1 MKLEHFGMAEPG
13 DCRLVFT
20 ADAEELERAITAEQA
35 APDAP
40 QAEEDL
46 LTAAVNRT
54 ILEGFSALYEQI
66 AAEYGVTPVTD
77 PDFELLAVN
86 RAEGFRAGA
95 QFYALPPL
103 TLGRYTGFV
112 QAVEPHLIRQLTIE
126 MEINRHHGDE
136 ERAADAA
143 GKAAL
148 RQRVARELYAQ
159 RCVQAKARAE
169 KEVIWQL
176 GDEVTGPLPKQL
188 VGGNYFAE
196 QRQFNLSLQANGIN
210 FDQFL
215 KVRGQTVEEFRT
227 WLHTQAERKLRS
239 WLGLLLVAEAEGLQ
253 PTETEVTAALTDWN
267 EKLDGERT
275 FPAND
280 ARKVRQRL
288 MRAKAT
294 AFVLEHS
301 TLTPPPLLAQGI
313 ALCIRPLLQSYL
325 AISMACCIHAQTGLP
340 EACRMSGQLLRKSIS
355 AGGKLF
361 ALLLGVQRV
370 ITLQLDHTTSRL
382 GQMLTGSV
390 PVIGQALS
398 GAADTVLAGL
408 QLLKNSLGIAALVIL
423 GAEFVPL
430 YLGLLFHLAVLSG
443 CRLLCSFAGIDRCQA
458 LFACLTEAVRC
469 MAAVTALFFSL
480 TMVGVAL
487 MTMMNGG

>member
-1 MKLEHFGMAEPG
+1 MKLFQKASAAVLAVCGVLSAVPG
-13 DCRLVFT
+13 
-20 ADAEELERAITAEQA
+20 AQA
-35 APDAP
+35 AGLQDLPGQELWQPYLNAAP
-40 QAEEDL
+40 QDADSFVHDPVGALLSLLPVSPLEMIRQMAHCYADVLLFLLLLILLSFLVGEAADNALLELAAAVGCGTLLWGDL
-46 LTAAVNRT
+46 MTLAQQVCERMTGWKDYLLGFLPVYSGVLTAGGEAN
-54 ILEGFSALYEQI
+54 
-66 AAEYGVTPVTD
+66 
-77 PDFELLAVN
+77 
-86 RAEGFRAGA
+86 AGA
-95 QFYALPPL
+95 
-103 TLGRYTGFV
+103 
-112 QAVEPHLIRQLTIE
+112 
-126 MEINRHHGDE
+126 
-136 ERAADAA
+136 AA
-143 GKAAL
+143 
-148 RQRVARELYAQ
+148 
-159 RCVQAKARAE
+159 
-169 KEVIWQL
+169 
-176 GDEVTGPLPKQL
+176 
-188 VGGNYFAE
+188 
-196 QRQFNLSLQANGIN
+196 S
-210 FDQFL
+210 
-215 KVRGQTVEEFRT
+215 
-227 WLHTQAERKLRS
+227 
-239 WLGLLLVAEAEGLQ
+239 GLLLTGLC
-253 PTETEVTAALTDWN
+253 
-267 EKLDGERT
+267 
-275 FPAND
+275 F
-280 ARKVRQRL
+280 
-288 MRAKAT
+288 
-294 AFVLEHS
+294 
-301 TLTPPPLLAQGI
+301 LAQCT
-313 ALCIRPLLQSYL
+313 ATVVRPLLQSYL
-325 AISMACCIHAQTGLP
+325 AISMACCIHTQTGLP

>member
-1 MKLEHFGMAEPG
+1 MSGKKYRGFLAG
-13 DCRLVFT
+13 LVFLAAMPFGTVRAFALESLPGRELWQPYLTQSAQGAADFARDPVSALLSLLPGSPVQLLVDTLHSYADLLLFLLLLT
-20 ADAEELERAITAEQA
+20 ALSFLVGDAADGTLLDLA
-35 APDAP
+35 AAGGCGVLIWG
-40 QAEEDL
+40 DL
-46 LTAAVNRT
+46 LTLAQSIGERMDSWRLFLTGFLPVCGAVLT
-54 ILEGFSALYEQI
+54 AGGEG
-66 AAEYGVTPVTD
+66 
-77 PDFELLAVN
+77 N
-86 RAEGFRAGA
+86 AGA
-95 QFYALPPL
+95 VAS
-103 TLGRYTGFV
+103 GF
-112 QAVEPHLIRQLTIE
+112 L
-126 MEINRHHGDE
+126 
-136 ERAADAA
+136 
-143 GKAAL
+143 
-148 RQRVARELYAQ
+148 
-159 RCVQAKARAE
+159 
-169 KEVIWQL
+169 
-176 GDEVTGPLPKQL
+176 
-188 VGGNYFAE
+188 
-196 QRQFNLSLQANGIN
+196 LS
-210 FDQFL
+210 
-215 KVRGQTVEEFRT
+215 V
-227 WLHTQAERKLRS
+227 
-239 WLGLLLVAEAEGLQ
+239 
-253 PTETEVTAALTDWN
+253 
-267 EKLDGERT
+267 
-275 FPAND
+275 
-280 ARKVRQRL
+280 
-288 MRAKAT
+288 
-294 AFVLEHS
+294 
-301 TLTPPPLLAQGI
+301 
-313 ALCIRPLLQSYL
+313 PLLQSYL
-325 AISMACCIHAQTGLP
+325 AISMACCIHTQTGLP

>member
-1 MKLEHFGMAEPG
+1 MSGKKYRGFLAG
-13 DCRLVFT
+13 LVFLAAMPFGT
-20 ADAEELERAITAEQA
+20 VRAFALESLPGRELWQPYLTQSAQGAVDFARDPVSALLSLLPGSPVQLLVDTLHSYADLLLFLL
-35 APDAP
+35 
-40 QAEEDL
+40 L
-46 LTAAVNRT
+46 LTALSFLVGDAADGTLLDLAAAGGCGAQSIGERMDSWRLFLTGFLPVCGAVLT
-54 ILEGFSALYEQI
+54 AGGEG
-66 AAEYGVTPVTD
+66 
-77 PDFELLAVN
+77 N
-86 RAEGFRAGA
+86 AGA
-95 QFYALPPL
+95 VAS
-103 TLGRYTGFV
+103 GF
-112 QAVEPHLIRQLTIE
+112 L
-126 MEINRHHGDE
+126 
-136 ERAADAA
+136 
-143 GKAAL
+143 
-148 RQRVARELYAQ
+148 
-159 RCVQAKARAE
+159 
-169 KEVIWQL
+169 
-176 GDEVTGPLPKQL
+176 
-188 VGGNYFAE
+188 
-196 QRQFNLSLQANGIN
+196 LS
-210 FDQFL
+210 
-215 KVRGQTVEEFRT
+215 
-227 WLHTQAERKLRS
+227 
-239 WLGLLLVAEAEGLQ
+239 
-253 PTETEVTAALTDWN
+253 
-267 EKLDGERT
+267 
-275 FPAND
+275 
-280 ARKVRQRL
+280 
-288 MRAKAT
+288 
-294 AFVLEHS
+294 VLA
-301 TLTPPPLLAQGI
+301 LLAQGI

-325 AISMACCIHAQTGLP
+325 AISMACCIHTQTGLP

-361 ALLLGVQRV
+361 ALGVQRV

>member
-1 MKLEHFGMAEPG
+1 MSGKKYRGFLAG
-13 DCRLVFT
+13 LVFLAAMPFGT
-20 ADAEELERAITAEQA
+20 VRAFALESLPGRELWQPYLTQSAQGAVDFARDPVSALLSLLPGSPVQLLVDTLHSYAALSFLVGDAADGTLLDLA
-35 APDAP
+35 AAGGCGVLIWG
-40 QAEEDL
+40 DL
-46 LTAAVNRT
+46 LTLAQSIGERMDSWRLFLTGFLPVCGAVLT
-54 ILEGFSALYEQI
+54 AGGEG
-66 AAEYGVTPVTD
+66 
-77 PDFELLAVN
+77 N
-86 RAEGFRAGA
+86 AGA
-95 QFYALPPL
+95 VAS
-103 TLGRYTGFV
+103 GF
-112 QAVEPHLIRQLTIE
+112 L
-126 MEINRHHGDE
+126 
-136 ERAADAA
+136 
-143 GKAAL
+143 
-148 RQRVARELYAQ
+148 
-159 RCVQAKARAE
+159 
-169 KEVIWQL
+169 
-176 GDEVTGPLPKQL
+176 
-188 VGGNYFAE
+188 
-196 QRQFNLSLQANGIN
+196 LS
-210 FDQFL
+210 
-215 KVRGQTVEEFRT
+215 
-227 WLHTQAERKLRS
+227 
-239 WLGLLLVAEAEGLQ
+239 
-253 PTETEVTAALTDWN
+253 
-267 EKLDGERT
+267 
-275 FPAND
+275 
-280 ARKVRQRL
+280 
-288 MRAKAT
+288 
-294 AFVLEHS
+294 VLA
-301 TLTPPPLLAQGI
+301 LLAQGI

-382 GQMLTGSV
+382 GQILTGSV

>member
-1 MKLEHFGMAEPG
+1 MLFLLLLTALSFLVG
-13 DCRLVFT
+13 DA
-20 ADAEELERAITAEQA
+20 ADGTLLDLA
-35 APDAP
+35 AAGGCGVLIWG
-40 QAEEDL
+40 DL
-46 LTAAVNRT
+46 LTLAQSIGERMDSWRLFLTGFLPVCGAVLT
-54 ILEGFSALYEQI
+54 AGGEG
-66 AAEYGVTPVTD
+66 
-77 PDFELLAVN
+77 N
-86 RAEGFRAGA
+86 AGA
-95 QFYALPPL
+95 VAS
-103 TLGRYTGFV
+103 GF
-112 QAVEPHLIRQLTIE
+112 L
-126 MEINRHHGDE
+126 
-136 ERAADAA
+136 
-143 GKAAL
+143 
-148 RQRVARELYAQ
+148 
-159 RCVQAKARAE
+159 
-169 KEVIWQL
+169 
-176 GDEVTGPLPKQL
+176 
-188 VGGNYFAE
+188 
-196 QRQFNLSLQANGIN
+196 LS
-210 FDQFL
+210 
-215 KVRGQTVEEFRT
+215 
-227 WLHTQAERKLRS
+227 
-239 WLGLLLVAEAEGLQ
+239 
-253 PTETEVTAALTDWN
+253 
-267 EKLDGERT
+267 
-275 FPAND
+275 
-280 ARKVRQRL
+280 
-288 MRAKAT
+288 
-294 AFVLEHS
+294 VLA
-301 TLTPPPLLAQGI
+301 LLAQGI

-408 QLLKNSLGIAALVIL
+408 QLLKSSLGIAALVIL

>member
-1 MKLEHFGMAEPG
+1 MQLLVDTLHSYADLLLFLLLLTALSFLVG
-13 DCRLVFT
+13 DA
-20 ADAEELERAITAEQA
+20 ADGTLLDLA
-35 APDAP
+35 AAGGCGVLIWG
-40 QAEEDL
+40 DL
-46 LTAAVNRT
+46 LTLAQSIGERMDSWRLFLMGFLPVCGAVLT
-54 ILEGFSALYEQI
+54 AGGEG
-66 AAEYGVTPVTD
+66 
-77 PDFELLAVN
+77 N
-86 RAEGFRAGA
+86 AGA
-95 QFYALPPL
+95 VASGFL
-103 TLGRYTGFV
+103 LG
-112 QAVEPHLIRQLTIE
+112 
-126 MEINRHHGDE
+126 
-136 ERAADAA
+136 
-143 GKAAL
+143 
-148 RQRVARELYAQ
+148 
-159 RCVQAKARAE
+159 
-169 KEVIWQL
+169 
-176 GDEVTGPLPKQL
+176 
-188 VGGNYFAE
+188 
-196 QRQFNLSLQANGIN
+196 
-210 FDQFL
+210 
-215 KVRGQTVEEFRT
+215 
-227 WLHTQAERKLRS
+227 
-239 WLGLLLVAEAEGLQ
+239 
-253 PTETEVTAALTDWN
+253 
-267 EKLDGERT
+267 
-275 FPAND
+275 
-280 ARKVRQRL
+280 
-288 MRAKAT
+288 
-294 AFVLEHS
+294 VLA
-301 TLTPPPLLAQGI
+301 LLAQGI

-325 AISMACCIHAQTGLP
+325 AISMACCIHTQTGLP

-382 GQMLTGSV
+382 GQVLTGSV

>member
-1 MKLEHFGMAEPG
+1 MSGKKYRGFLAG
-13 DCRLVFT
+13 LVFLAAMPFGTVRAFALESLPGRELWQPYLTQSAQGAVDFARDPVSALLSLLPGSPVQLLVDTLHSYADLLLFLLLLT
-20 ADAEELERAITAEQA
+20 ALSFLVGDAADGTLLDLA
-35 APDAP
+35 AAGGCGVLIWG
-40 QAEEDL
+40 DL
-46 LTAAVNRT
+46 LTLAQSIGERMDSWRLFLTGFLPVCGAVLT
-54 ILEGFSALYEQI
+54 AGGEG
-66 AAEYGVTPVTD
+66 
-77 PDFELLAVN
+77 N
-86 RAEGFRAGA
+86 AGA
-95 QFYALPPL
+95 VAS
-103 TLGRYTGFV
+103 GF
-112 QAVEPHLIRQLTIE
+112 L
-126 MEINRHHGDE
+126 
-136 ERAADAA
+136 
-143 GKAAL
+143 
-148 RQRVARELYAQ
+148 
-159 RCVQAKARAE
+159 
-169 KEVIWQL
+169 
-176 GDEVTGPLPKQL
+176 
-188 VGGNYFAE
+188 
-196 QRQFNLSLQANGIN
+196 LS
-210 FDQFL
+210 
-215 KVRGQTVEEFRT
+215 
-227 WLHTQAERKLRS
+227 
-239 WLGLLLVAEAEGLQ
+239 
-253 PTETEVTAALTDWN
+253 
-267 EKLDGERT
+267 
-275 FPAND
+275 
-280 ARKVRQRL
+280 
-288 MRAKAT
+288 
-294 AFVLEHS
+294 VLA
-301 TLTPPPLLAQGI
+301 LLAQGI

-408 QLLKNSLGIAALVIL
+408 QLLKSSLGIAALVIL

>member
-1 MKLEHFGMAEPG
+1 MSGKKYRGLLAG
-13 DCRLVFT
+13 LVFLAAMPFGTVQAFALESLPGRELWQPYLTQSAQGAADFARDPVSALLSLLPGSPVQLLVDTLHSYADLLLFLLLLT
-20 ADAEELERAITAEQA
+20 ALSFLVGDAADGTLLDLA
-35 APDAP
+35 AAGGCGVLIWG
-40 QAEEDL
+40 DL
-46 LTAAVNRT
+46 LT
-54 ILEGFSALYEQI
+54 
-66 AAEYGVTPVTD
+66 
-77 PDFELLAVN
+77 LAQSIGE
-86 RAEGFRAGA
+86 RMDSWRLF
-95 QFYALPPL
+95 L
-103 TLGRYTGFV
+103 TGF
-112 QAVEPHLIRQLTIE
+112 L
-126 MEINRHHGDE
+126 
-136 ERAADAA
+136 
-143 GKAAL
+143 
-148 RQRVARELYAQ
+148 
-159 RCVQAKARAE
+159 
-169 KEVIWQL
+169 
-176 GDEVTGPLPKQL
+176 
-188 VGGNYFAE
+188 
-196 QRQFNLSLQANGIN
+196 LS
-210 FDQFL
+210 
-215 KVRGQTVEEFRT
+215 
-227 WLHTQAERKLRS
+227 
-239 WLGLLLVAEAEGLQ
+239 
-253 PTETEVTAALTDWN
+253 
-267 EKLDGERT
+267 
-275 FPAND
+275 
-280 ARKVRQRL
+280 
-288 MRAKAT
+288 
-294 AFVLEHS
+294 VLA
-301 TLTPPPLLAQGI
+301 LLAQGI

-408 QLLKNSLGIAALVIL
+408 QLLKSSLGIAALVIL